1 MYTFQTLIRVKIDIY
16 RAFQRILPE
25 TCVGREL
32 LEVHF
37 IDKAELTSPVAGY
50 SYFALG

>member
-32 LEVHF
+32 FEMHF
-37 IDKAELTSPVAGY
+37 IDKAELTSPLGY
-50 SYFALG
+50 FVLG